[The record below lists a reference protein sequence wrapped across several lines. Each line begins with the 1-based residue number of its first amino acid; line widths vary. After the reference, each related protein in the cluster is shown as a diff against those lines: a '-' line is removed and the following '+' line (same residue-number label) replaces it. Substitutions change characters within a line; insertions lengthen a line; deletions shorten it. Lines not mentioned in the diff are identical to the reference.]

1 MAPKIIDQFEALR
14 DLEENVAVG
23 RDVLMVRTSRLYQDK
38 VVFAALGRLH
48 LDRLLTTLA
57 EALDGLGALEWLG
70 KDGDKKLDVVAALK
84 GLVPKL
90 PTLLP
95 KVWAAA
101 RDVLGE
107 QLVPFIEE
115 TAIVMLDTR
124 DNAIALGKA
133 GKIPQVETTGAWK
146 GSPELRDYLLDNL
159 STAQAAAVVAASFR
173 VSKWG
178 DVLGNLMPLATGK
191 TPAAETQTPTH

>member
-1 MAPKIIDQFEALR
+1 MRDDFEALR
-14 DLEENVAVG
+14 DLEETVAVG
-23 RDVLMVRTSRLYQDK
+23 RDTLKVVTSRLYQDK

-48 LDRLLTTLA
+48 LDTLLTTLA
-57 EALDGLGALEWLG
+57 STLEELGAVEWLDRKG
-70 KDGDKKLDVVAALK
+70 GQEIDVMGALRRV
-84 GLVPKL
+84 LPKL

-95 KVWAAA
+95 KLWAAA

-115 TAIVMLDTR
+115 TALVMLDTR
-124 DNAIALGKA
+124 ENAKLLVDA
-133 GKIPQVETTGAWK
+133 GKLTVAACDPSAPGAWRGNAHLK
-146 GSPELRDYLLDNL
+146 DYLLDNL

-178 DVLGNLMPLATGK
+178 DVLGNLMPLAKG
-191 TPAAETQTPTH
+191 TPAAKATTQG